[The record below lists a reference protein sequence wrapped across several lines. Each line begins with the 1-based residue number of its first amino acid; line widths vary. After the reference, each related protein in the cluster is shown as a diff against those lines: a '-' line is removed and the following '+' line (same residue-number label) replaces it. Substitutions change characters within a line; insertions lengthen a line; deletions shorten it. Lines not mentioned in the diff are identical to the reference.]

1 MISNDDLRRPL
12 EPNELRAQLERAQAE
27 IERLNEELKSR
38 RHIVDI
44 LHDVMGNL
52 SSDEIFHM
60 LVRRVGRA
68 LDLSQASVVLAQ
80 PGSSIGRVVVAYEQ
94 PHLASIDVQL
104 DRYPE
109 IVMALETQAPVVI
122 PDISTSVIYARL
134 RELWARE
141 GITVHVRSVIA
152 LPFELEPEVSGVF
165 LLRRSI
171 EQPALVEA
179 DMDFAKTVVHS
190 ALMAIRRARAVE
202 ETLAANEVLDA
213 LAHLDPLTD
222 LLNRRALAA
231 RLDGEI
237 DRVRRYDSPL
247 ALLMV
252 DLDHFKTVN
261 DTYGHLV
268 GDSVLAE
275 FARILKR
282 NTRSVDL
289 VARYGGEEFLIA
301 LPETTYDGAVA
312 FAERLCE
319 ETASHLFRGGSHG
332 TVRLTASIG
341 IATFPAPG
349 VDGLEALLASADA
362 ALYRAKQDG
371 RNRVVA

>member
-1 MISNDDLRRPL
+1 MNPSVPKDQPEIC
-12 EPNELRAQLERAQAE
+12 ELVAQLERARAE
-27 IERLNEELKSR
+27 IDRLTEQLDSR

-68 LDLSQASVVLAQ
+68 LQLSQASVVLAR
-80 PGSSIGRVVVAYEQ
+80 PGDVVGRVVVAFEQ
-94 PHLASIDVQL
+94 PTLSEIDVQL

-109 IVMALETQAPVVI
+109 ILLAMEKQSPVLI
-122 PDISTSVIYARL
+122 PDVATSVIYARL

-141 GITVHVRSVIA
+141 GIMVQVRSVMA
-152 LPFELEPEVSGVF
+152 LPFELDREQSGVF
-165 LLRRSI
+165 LLRRSVD
-171 EQPALVEA
+171 QPELVAA
-179 DMDFAKTVVHS
+179 DVEFATTVVNS
-190 ALMAIRRARAVE
+190 ALMAICRAREVE
-202 ETLAANEVLDA
+202 ETIAANEALDA
-213 LAHLDPLTD
+213 LAHTDPLTD

-231 RLDGEI
+231 QLQNEI
-237 DRVRRYDSPL
+237 DRVRRYDAPL
-247 ALLMV
+247 SVLML

-275 FARILKR
+275 FGRVLQR
-282 NTRSVDL
+282 GTRTVDI
-289 VARYGGEEFLIA
+289 VARYGGEEFVVA
-301 LPETTYDGAVA
+301 LPETTYEGAMA
-312 FAERLCE
+312 YAERLRE
-319 ETASHLFRGGSHG
+319 RIEAHPFRSASAQPVS
-332 TVRLTASIG
+332 LTASIG

-349 VDGLEALLASADA
+349 VDGIETLLASADA

-371 RNRVVA
+371 RNRVAV

>member
-1 MISNDDLRRPL
+1 VNTIEATGQSDPVDA
-12 EPNELRAQLERAQAE
+12 RAQLERAQIE
-27 IERLNEELKSR
+27 IERLKEELESR

-80 PGSSIGRVVVAYEQ
+80 PGSQTGRVVVAYEQ
-94 PHLASIDVQL
+94 PTLPSIDVQL

-109 IVMALETQAPVVI
+109 IVLALETQSAVVI
-122 PDISTSVIYARL
+122 QDIGSSVVYARL

-152 LPFELEPEVSGVF
+152 LPFDLEPEVSGVF

-171 EQPALVEA
+171 EQPPLVEA
-179 DMDFAKTVVHS
+179 DMEFAQTVVNS
-190 ALMAIRRARAVE
+190 ALMAIRRARSVE

-213 LAHLDPLTD
+213 LAHLDPLTE

-231 RLDGEI
+231 RLQTEI

-247 ALLMV
+247 AVLML
-252 DLDHFKTVN
+252 DLDHFKLVN
-261 DTYGHLV
+261 DNYGHIV

-275 FARILKR
+275 FGRVLQLA
-282 NTRSVDL
+282 TRSVDV
-289 VARYGGEEFLIA
+289 VARYGGEEFMIV
-301 LPETTYDGAVA
+301 LPETEYDGALA
-312 FAERLCE
+312 FAERLRE
-319 ETASHLFRGGSHG
+319 HIASHLFRGGSHG
-332 TVRLTASIG
+332 PVRITASIG

-349 VDGLEALLASADA
+349 VDGLEGLLISADA